1 MIDKQA
7 ILATFNRYFSN
18 NGQVTVDDQG
28 LVSVTGDCTLGHL
41 NRVTQLPVQFAS
53 VGGYFSCSDNRLTS
67 LAGAP
72 QSVGGYFSC
81 SGNELTSLDGA
92 PQSVGGYFDCYHN
105 QLTSLAGAPQSVG
118 GDFYCSGNKLTSL
131 AGAPQSVGGYFYCS
145 GNKLTSLDG
154 IPKSINGEFNLGY
167 IPNLP
172 MLRLFKVRDITKAL
186 VIDSA
191 TRKQGHP
198 VEHIINRYIHLGI
211 NGILPCAAELY
222 KAGYSGNAKL

>member
-7 ILATFNRYFSN
+7 ILAILKKYFETTGS
-18 NGQVTVDDQG
+18 VTVDDQG
-28 LVSVTGDCTLGHL
+28 LVMVTGDCMLRESKT
-41 NRVTQLPVQFAS
+41 VTQLPVQFAS
-53 VGGYFSCSDNRLTS
+53 VGGHFSCR
-67 LAGAP
+67 
-72 QSVGGYFSC
+72 
-81 SGNELTSLDGA
+81 
-92 PQSVGGYFDCYHN
+92 HN

-118 GDFYCSGNKLTSL
+118 G
-131 AGAPQSVGGYFYCS
+131 YFACS

-154 IPKSINGEFNLGY
+154 APQSVGGDFYCGYNQLTSLEGAPQSVGGDFYCDNNQLTSLDGLPKSINGKFYLDY

-172 MLRLFKVRDITKAL
+172 MLRLFKVRGITEIRVK
-186 VIDSA
+186 DPA